1 MTRVQRAPVSQQVL
15 FVEEACCSLG
25 WVFRCCGRLS
35 CGKSCGCGAVVKQ
48 AAHGKTGQPRR
59 GFRECDDARWVILIV
74 PLLTA
79 CGSECDGSFLGSSA
93 TAPLVTAD
101 WPYGTGNA
109 AGAWR
114 LTLTPSTYGTSCVD
128 LNSGYWPPE
137 LYAYTLE
144 FPETGGAFLL
154 YVEGVRLAEGGY
166 QDEPESVDVADSVQY
181 LSDTRVSTDRP
192 EGKIVWQLEGE
203 ASLQPNPRS
212 GTLIWAGF
220 ERIRVLESEDPT
232 IRPGCTFSYDV
243 SGYKVCDE

>member
-1 MTRVQRAPVSQQVL
+1 MRCLVL
-15 FVEEACCSLG
+15 IAHILT
-25 WVFRCCGRLS
+25 
-35 CGKSCGCGAVVKQ
+35 GC
-48 AAHGKTGQPRR
+48 
-59 GFRECDDARWVILIV
+59 DA
-74 PLLTA
+74 
-79 CGSECDGSFLGSSA
+79 ECDGSFVGSSA

-144 FPETGGAFLL
+144 FPEAGGTFLL
-154 YVEGVRLAEGGY
+154 YVEGVRLAEGSY
-166 QDEPESVDVADSVQY
+166 QDEPESVDVADSIQY

-192 EGKIVWQLEGE
+192 EGKIVWELEGE

-212 GTLIWAGF
+212 GTLIWSGF